1 MLCQNHTS
9 DTCTEAVHVAPGL
22 CLSGNAENYFMGSS
36 DECSETLRKNL
47 CLTSVPHILGF
58 QFSITELKKCHAGW
72 CRNSLH
78 VNHPPGLGPRT
89 LGFSLSGFL

>member
-47 CLTSVPHILGF
+47 CLTSVPHTLGF

-78 VNHPPGLGPRT
+78 VNHPLGLGPRT